1 MQTLMLSEVLAS
13 LNKHNIQYGL
23 QTYSGGAMSVWIGET
38 WQRKAQ
44 ANLVCDDMKIV
55 AGWFQENAAALF
67 PQLFNTP
74 RIRRRA

>member
-1 MQTLMLSEVLAS
+1 MKTLMLTEVLTS

-23 QTYSGGAMSVWIGET
+23 QTYSGGTVNVWIGET

-55 AGWFQENAAALF
+55 AEWFQETAAALF
-67 PQLFNTP
+67 PKLLNTP
-74 RIRRRA
+74 SIRRRA